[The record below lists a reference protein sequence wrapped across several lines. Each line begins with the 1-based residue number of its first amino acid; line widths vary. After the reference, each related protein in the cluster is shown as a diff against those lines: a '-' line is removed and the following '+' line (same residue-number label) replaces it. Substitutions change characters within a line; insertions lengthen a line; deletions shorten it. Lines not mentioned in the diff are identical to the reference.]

1 MSEILSVKAREILDS
16 RGNPTIEAEVL
27 LDSGYMGTAAV
38 PSGASTGSRE
48 ALELRDA
55 DPDRYL
61 GKGVLKAVENVN
73 EEIGPKVIGFDAADQ
88 AGIDE
93 FMIELDG
100 TENKSRLGANA
111 ILAVSMAVAKAAAA
125 ESELPLYRY
134 LGGVSAFL
142 LPVPMMNVLNGGAH
156 ADNNLDIQEF
166 MIVPVGAPTF
176 GEALRMGAETFQNLK
191 KVLKSKGLNTTVG
204 DEGGFAPNLR
214 SNEEAMEV
222 LVQAIETAGYRPGED
237 IFIAFDCAASEF
249 YENGVYELK
258 AEAKPKKSSQEL
270 IEFYSAWAE
279 RYPLIS
285 IEDGMA
291 EGDWEG
297 WKALTEKLGGNLQ
310 LVGDDI
316 FVTNTK
322 ILSRGISEG
331 IANSVLIKLNQIG
344 TITETMQAINMA
356 HRAGYTTVISH
367 RSGETED
374 TTIADLAVAVGSG
387 QIKTGSLSRSD
398 RLAKYNQ
405 LLRIEEE
412 LDSFRMLCGP
422 VRISAGS
429 ELSRRVKSLMVRW
442 TAGKPAHLPA

>member
-1 MSEILSVKAREILDS
+1 MSEILSIKAREILDS
-16 RGNPTIEAEVL
+16 RGNPTVEAEVL

-48 ALELRDA
+48 ALELRDG
-55 DPDRYL
+55 DKDRYL
-61 GKGVLKAVENVN
+61 GKGVLTAVMNVN
-73 EEIGPKVIGFDAADQ
+73 EEIGPKLIGLEAIDQ
-88 AGIDE
+88 TGIDQ

-111 ILAVSMAVAKAAAA
+111 ILSVSMAVAKAAAS

-166 MIVPVGAPTF
+166 MIVPVGAASF
-176 GEALRMGAETFQNLK
+176 REALRMGAETFHNLK
-191 KVLKSKGLNTTVG
+191 KVLKSKGLSTSVG

-214 SNEEAMEV
+214 SNEEAMEMIMR
-222 LVQAIETAGYRPGED
+222 AIESAGYRPGED
-237 IFIAFDCAASEF
+237 IYIALDSAASEF
-249 YENGVYELK
+249 YENGVYNLK
-258 AEAKPKKSSQEL
+258 AEANPKKSALEMV
-270 IEFYSAWAE
+270 EFYSSWVD
-279 RYPLIS
+279 RYPIIS
-285 IEDGMA
+285 IEDGLA
-291 EGDWEG
+291 EADWAG
-297 WKALTEKLGGNLQ
+297 WKALTERLGANLQ

-331 IANSVLIKLNQIG
+331 IANSILIKLNQIG
-344 TITETMQAINMA
+344 TVTETMQAISMA
-356 HRAGYTTVISH
+356 QRAGYTTVISH

-374 TTIADLAVAVGSG
+374 TMIADLAVAVGSG
-387 QIKTGSLSRSD
+387 QIKSGSLSRSD
-398 RLAKYNQ
+398 RLSKYNQ

-412 LDSFRMLCGP
+412 LDTSGCYAG
-422 VRISAGS
+422 ISGFP
-429 ELSRRVKSLMVRW
+429 RVK
-442 TAGKPAHLPA
+442 A

>member
-27 LDSGYMGTAAV
+27 LDSGYMGVAAV

-61 GKGVLKAVENVN
+61 GKGVLNAVQNVN
-73 EEIGPKVIGFDAADQ
+73 EEIGPKIIGFDATDQ
-88 AGIDE
+88 NGIDR

-100 TENKSRLGANA
+100 TENKGRLGANA
-111 ILAVSMAVAKAAAA
+111 ILAVSVAVAKAAAA

-142 LPVPMMNVLNGGAH
+142 LPVPQMNVLNGGAH

-176 GEALRMGAETFQNLK
+176 AEALRMGAETFHHLK
-191 KVLKSKGLNTTVG
+191 KVLKSKGLNTSVG
-204 DEGGFAPNLR
+204 DEGGFAPNLH

-222 LVQAIETAGYRPGED
+222 LIQAIENAGYTPGED
-237 IFIAFDCAASEF
+237 IFIAFDSAASEF

-258 AEAKPKKSSQEL
+258 AEAKPRKSAQEL
-270 IEFYSAWAE
+270 IELYSTWAD
-279 RYPLIS
+279 RYPVIS

-291 EGDWEG
+291 EDDWKG
-297 WKALTEKLGGNLQ
+297 WKALTEKLGANLQ

-316 FVTNTK
+316 FVTDTK

-344 TITETMQAINMA
+344 TITETMQAIEMA

-412 LDSFRMLCGP
+412 LDSSGCYAGFSGFRLP
-422 VRISAGS
+422 
-429 ELSRRVKSLMVRW
+429 RR
-442 TAGKPAHLPA
+442 

>member
-16 RGNPTIEAEVL
+16 RGNPTVEAEVL
-27 LDSGYMGTAAV
+27 LDSGYLGSAAV

-48 ALELRDA
+48 ALELRDG

-61 GKGVLKAVENVN
+61 GKGVLTAVNNVN
-73 EEIGPKVIGFDAADQ
+73 EEIGPKLIGLEAVDQ
-88 AGIDE
+88 TGIDR
-93 FMIELDG
+93 FMIDMDG
-100 TENKSRLGANA
+100 TENKGRLGANA

-166 MIVPVGAPTF
+166 MIVPVEAPSF
-176 GEALRMGAETFQNLK
+176 GEALRMGAETFHNLK
-191 KVLKSKGLNTTVG
+191 KVLKSKGLSTSVG

-222 LVQAIETAGYRPGED
+222 IMQAIETAGYRPGED
-237 IFIAFDCAASEF
+237 IFIALDPAASEF
-249 YENGVYELK
+249 FEKGAYNLK
-258 AEAKPKKSSQEL
+258 AEAKPRKSAKEMV
-270 IEFYSAWAE
+270 EFYSAWAD
-279 RYPLIS
+279 RYPIIS

-291 EGDWEG
+291 ENDWGG
-297 WKALTEKLGGNLQ
+297 WKALTEKLGANLQ

-322 ILSRGISEG
+322 ILSRGITEG
-331 IANSVLIKLNQIG
+331 IANSILIKLNQIG
-344 TITETMQAINMA
+344 TITETMEAINMA

-398 RLAKYNQ
+398 RLSKYNQ

-412 LDSFRMLCGP
+412 LGSSGCY
-422 VRISAGS
+422 AG
-429 ELSRRVKSLMVRW
+429 LSGFRRVQ
-442 TAGKPAHLPA
+442 G

>member
-16 RGNPTIEAEVL
+16 RGNPTVEAEVL
-27 LDSGYMGTAAV
+27 LDSGYLGSAAV

-48 ALELRDA
+48 ALELRDG
-55 DPDRYL
+55 DPDRYM
-61 GKGVLKAVENVN
+61 GKGVLTAVNNVN
-73 EEIGPKVIGFDAADQ
+73 EEIGPKLIGFEAIDQ
-88 AGIDE
+88 TGIDQL
-93 FMIELDG
+93 MIDLDG
-100 TENKSRLGANA
+100 TENKGRLGANA

-166 MIVPVGAPTF
+166 MIVPVGAPSF
-176 GEALRMGAETFQNLK
+176 GEALRMGVETFHNLK
-191 KVLKSKGLNTTVG
+191 NVLKSKGLSTSVG

-222 LVQAIETAGYRPGED
+222 IMQAIETAGYRPGED
-237 IFIAFDCAASEF
+237 IFIALDPAASEF
-249 YENGVYELK
+249 YENGFYELK
-258 AEAKPKKSSQEL
+258 AEAKPRKSAQEMV
-270 IEFYSAWAE
+270 EFYSAWVD
-279 RYPLIS
+279 RYPIIS

-291 EGDWEG
+291 ESDWKG
-297 WKALTEKLGGNLQ
+297 WKALTEKLGANLQ

-322 ILSRGISEG
+322 ILSRGITEG

-374 TTIADLAVAVGSG
+374 TMIADLAVAVGSG
-387 QIKTGSLSRSD
+387 QIKSGSLSRSE
-398 RLAKYNQ
+398 RLSKYNQ

-412 LDSFRMLCGP
+412 LGSSGCYAGLSGFRL
-422 VRISAGS
+422 V
-429 ELSRRVKSLMVRW
+429 
-442 TAGKPAHLPA
+442 